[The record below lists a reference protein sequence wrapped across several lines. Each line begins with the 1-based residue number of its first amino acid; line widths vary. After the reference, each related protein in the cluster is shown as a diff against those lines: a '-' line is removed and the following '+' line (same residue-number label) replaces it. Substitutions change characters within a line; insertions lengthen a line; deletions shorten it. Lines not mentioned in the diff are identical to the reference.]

1 MEIKLSKKQQNLLND
16 IISPNKTEIYVLG
29 STQSGKTFDICLAV
43 IMYAQALYNYNPK
56 EKYFASITGWSLE
69 TLKGNILEPIKK
81 FLDDME
87 LVKGKDY
94 ILKWQT
100 DDKYLEIYNIRYLT
114 INYLMNTI
122 KTLFTL
128 KPIRNGL

>member
-1 MEIKLSKKQQNLLND
+1 MNIKLSKKQENLLND

-29 STQSGKTFDICLAV
+29 STQSGKTFDICLATL
-43 IMYAQALYNYNPK
+43 MYAQALYNYNPN
-56 EKYFASITGWSLE
+56 ETYFGSITGWSLE

-81 FLDDME
+81 FLDDMG

-100 DDKYLEIYNIRYLT
+100 DDKYLEIYNIRY
-114 INYLMNTI
+114 
-122 KTLFTL
+122 
-128 KPIRNGL
+128 